1 MVSSAVP
8 SGVAVFSGGGTGGHL
23 YPALALAEAF
33 STLRPDLRIFFLGA
47 QQGVEARILPE
58 RGVDH
63 LLVPVRGFRR
73 GKLLENLSVLWALFR
88 SLFLTGQLFSQL
100 RPALVVVTGG
110 YASGPAGLIAAAMG
124 IPLAL
129 QEQNARPGFTT
140 RVLSRWSRQ
149 VHLAFPEAREALPAP
164 ARSKTALSG
173 NPVRPVLELD
183 SGACRA
189 GFGLAEG
196 ARVVLV
202 TGGSQGAEGINKAV
216 LEAIQGVQEGQLEIP
231 ADVQVLWAAG
241 PGNFE
246 EVRSRLERMGNPGW
260 VRALGYI
267 EEMPKALRIT
277 ALAIG
282 RAGAM
287 TTSEFLAWGVPAIL
301 IPLPTA
307 AANHQSLNADSLARS
322 GAAVHLPEAQL
333 SGPVLWEQ
341 AIALLSNQDRLSVMR
356 DAAFREGRP
365 EATRE
370 IAEALV
376 KLLPHQPGVP
386 ETLKGEAG

>member
-1 MVSSAVP
+1 VVSSGSP
-8 SGVAVFSGGGTGGHL
+8 SSVAVFSGGGTGGHL

-33 STLRPDLRIFFLGA
+33 SALRPDFRILFLGA
-47 QQGVEARILPE
+47 QQGVESRILPE
-58 RGVDH
+58 RGVDYF
-63 LLVPVRGFRR
+63 LVPVRGFRR
-73 GKLLENLSVLWALFR
+73 GRIFENLSVLWALFR

-149 VHLAFPEAREALPAP
+149 VHLAFPEAREELPAP
-164 ARSKTALSG
+164 ARSKALLSG
-173 NPVRPVLELD
+173 NPVRPVLPLEP
-183 SGACRA
+183 GTCRA

-196 ARVVLV
+196 GRVVLV
-202 TGGSQGAEGINKAV
+202 TGGSQGAQGINKAV
-216 LEAIQGVQEGQLEIP
+216 LEAILGVQEDRLERP
-231 ADVQVLWAAG
+231 ADVQLLWATG
-241 PGNFE
+241 PGNYE
-246 EVRSRLERMGNPGW
+246 EVSFQLDRVGNPGW
-260 VRALGYI
+260 IRAQGYI
-267 EEMPKALRIT
+267 EEMPEALRISD
-277 ALAIG
+277 LAIS

-301 IPLPTA
+301 IPLPTS
-307 AANHQSLNADSLARS
+307 AANHQALNADSLARS
-322 GAAVHLPEAQL
+322 GTAVHLPEAQL
-333 SGPVLWEQ
+333 SGSVLWEQ
-341 AIALLSNQDRLSVMR
+341 ILVLLSDQDRLSAMR
-356 DAAFREGRP
+356 NAALKEGRP

-376 KLLPHQPGVP
+376 ALLSGQPGVRT
-386 ETLKGEAG
+386 TLEGEAR